1 VTVTGEV
8 NRLTLD
14 EVVESSE
21 RRLLR
26 VALMLSGGVHSAED
40 LVQTVLARAHRQWD
54 RIGSLDHPEAYLRKM
69 VVNEFLSWRRRLKNR
84 ELPTAEFDE
93 TGFDETVA
101 TEDFSSR
108 QAERDATWRLLAEL
122 PRRQRAVLVLRYYED
137 LPDDEIA
144 TILGCSASTVR
155 SNAARGLAGLRANL
169 AARDEEL

>member
-8 NRLTLD
+8 NRLTFD
-14 EVVESSE
+14 EVVESNE

-26 VALMLSGGVHSAED
+26 VALMLSGGMHSAED

-54 RIGSLDHPEAYLRKM
+54 RIGSLDHPEAYLRTM

-84 ELPTAEFDE
+84 ELPIAEFDE
-93 TGFDETVA
+93 TGFAKA
-101 TEDFSSR
+101 TDDFTSR

-169 AARDEEL
+169 AARHEEL

>member
-1 VTVTGEV
+1 MTGEV
-8 NRLTLD
+8 NRLTFD

-40 LVQTVLARAHRQWD
+40 LVQTVLARAYWQWG
-54 RIGSLDHPEAYLRKM
+54 RIGSLDHPEAYLRTM

-84 ELPTAEFDE
+84 ELPIAE
-93 TGFDETVA
+93 FDETVA
-101 TEDFSSR
+101 TDDFSSR

-144 TILGCSASTVR
+144 SILGCSASTVR

-169 AARDEEL
+169 AARDEELWDDEPNR